1 MAMVSAKCICK
12 TCGEEFIVRVKK
24 RNTREATEFE
34 RWATES
40 ICECEKCRAKRF
52 AEENALSAG
61 EAQAANLPALKGS
74 AKQVAWAGTLR
85 MDRYNQWMNELK
97 QSSEAGAPAENIK
110 YAQNLFAYIM
120 SHATNAAE
128 WIENRNGNGAI
139 MLNDYARRMKDEEQK

>member
-1 MAMVSAKCICK
+1 MAMANAKCICK

-24 RNTREATEFE
+24 RNTKEAAEFE
-34 RWATES
+34 RWAAEN
-40 ICECEKCRAKRF
+40 IRECSRCKAKRF
-52 AEENALSAG
+52 EEDNAVSAS
-61 EAQAANLPALKGS
+61 EAKAANLPALEGS
-74 AKQVAWAGTLR
+74 AKQIAWAETLR
-85 MDRYNQWMNELK
+85 MDRYNQWMDELK

-139 MLNDYARRMKDEEQK
+139 MLNDYARRMKDEGQK